1 MLSGGHSREEL
12 ALEQAETILND
23 VVSRRP
29 VDVTTLLRKSLRL
42 AHLLRLED
50 EKWISEEL
58 KGFDLD
64 RFDTSAK
71 EKLSRRAPYRI
82 AKATQRYGW
91 QGSLLEKGAGEFKDD
106 FYRKTDLTIAVTEP
120 CSFLESHANGWSWK
134 IDLTGRNFLHDVEV
148 EKYVSVGS
156 DECARILNQVVN
168 RIFEFASKISL
179 KLRFGEIVE
188 GVFEETKRVVNARL
202 PDIAPNA
209 LRKLLT
215 TYDQLSQGKSDLEW
229 SQIAFSCRDIMQD
242 FTDAIFK
249 EEYVREGELIPAR
262 EQTKNKVYYALRSKL
277 QGKKERELKLIKAQ
291 IDYLHAYFSRLTDY
305 IQKQTH
311 PKGFKVEKEDAN
323 RCVIYTYLVIGD
335 LLKLMESA

>member
-1 MLSGGHSREEL
+1 MLSGERSREEL
-12 ALEQAETILND
+12 ALEQAETILNN
-23 VVSRRP
+23 VVSPRP

-64 RFDTSAK
+64 RFNTSTK

-82 AKATQRYGW
+82 AKATRHYGW
-91 QGSLLEKGAGEFKDD
+91 EGSLLEKVSREFKDD
-106 FYRKTDLTIAVTEP
+106 FYRKTPMTIAVTEP
-120 CSFLESHANGWSWK
+120 CGFLERHPAGFS
-134 IDLTGRNFLHDVEV
+134 IDLKRGLLHGVEV
-148 EKYVSVGS
+148 YEYVSVHS
-156 DECARILNQVVN
+156 DECTTILDQIVN
-168 RIFEFASKISL
+168 RVFEFASEISL

-188 GVFEETKRVVNARL
+188 RVFEETKHVVDARL
-202 PDIAPNA
+202 LEIAPDA

-215 TYDQLSQGKSDLEW
+215 TYDQLSKVKSALEW

-249 EEYVREGELIPAR
+249 KEYVREGELIPTR
-262 EQTKNKVYYALRSKL
+262 EQTKNKVHYALRSKL
-277 QGKKERELKLIKAQ
+277 QGKKEREFKLIKAQ
-291 IDYLHAYFSRLTDY
+291 IDYLNAYFGRLTDY